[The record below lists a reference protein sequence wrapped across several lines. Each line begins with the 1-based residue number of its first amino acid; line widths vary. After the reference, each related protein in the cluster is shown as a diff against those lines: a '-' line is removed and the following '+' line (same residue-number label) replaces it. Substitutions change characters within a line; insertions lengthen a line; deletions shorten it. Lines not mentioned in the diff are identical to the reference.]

1 MSKKKK
7 KKTREQ
13 KKKAIISRQ
22 KYLSVMNQP
31 ETSLTER
38 QVGLTKETPKAI
50 QAVQDTKVATEDK
63 FIISN
68 IKRTVVY
75 ICIFFVFILGL
86 YFLEIQGHYM
96 SSISSSIMSILTK

>member
-1 MSKKKK
+1 MSKKKR
-7 KKTREQ
+7 KTRKQ
-13 KKKAIISRQ
+13 KEKAIINRQ

-50 QAVQDTKVATEDK
+50 QAVQDTKAVTEDK

-75 ICIFFVFILGL
+75 IGIFFIFILGL
-86 YFLEIQGHYM
+86 YFLELQGHYM
-96 SSISSSIMSILTK
+96 SSLSSSIMSILTK